1 MLREMREAK
10 RLTLAAVAKATGCSV
25 TKIQRMETGE
35 RGMDPSDVS
44 ALLNL
49 YKAPAELR
57 DNLVDLL
64 STPADRDW
72 WYGIGTWLP
81 LTWRREIPLEDEATV
96 LRAYTLGSIPL
107 LLQTAAYSQ
116 AFLSCLYPHLSYRD
130 VRRLV
135 GILAARQLILDRDP
149 MPRLHFLIDEAA
161 LRRPIGGPG
170 VHAQQLQAVAAAAA
184 RPNLTVQVVPLSAGA
199 HPGVAG
205 SMTLLEFAE
214 LPAMAATA
222 ESAGFEGSKPFVED
236 NFDLWDAIE
245 KQASSEEATTQ
256 MLRSR
261 AGLLLNARTPTRAG
275 NRTVAEEI
283 AFPSQTRRSDA
294 SPGKPCEVTISLR
307 EPLGAQ
313 GEPVLA
319 HPEGEQD

>member
-1 MLREMREAK
+1 MERKVRTALRELREAK

-49 YKAPAELR
+49 YKAPAALR

-72 WYGIGTWLP
+72 WHGIGTWLP

-96 LRAYTLGSIPL
+96 LRTYTLGFIPL
-107 LLQTAAYSQ
+107 LLQTAAYGQ
-116 AFLSCLYPHLSYRD
+116 MFLSCLYPHLSYRD

-161 LRRPIGGPG
+161 LRRPMGSPG
-170 VHAQQLQAVAAAAA
+170 VHAQQLQAVAAAAV

-214 LPAMAATA
+214 SPAMAATTD
-222 ESAGFEGSKPFVED
+222 SAGFVGSKLFVED
-236 NFDLWDAIE
+236 TYDLWEAIE
-245 KQASSEEATTQ
+245 KQASSEEATGE
-256 MLRSR
+256 MLRGR
-261 AGLLLNARTPTRAG
+261 AGSLLSASTPTRAV
-275 NRTVAEEI
+275 NPTVAEEI
-283 AFPSQTRRSDA
+283 AFPSPSCSSDA
-294 SPGKPCEVTISLR
+294 SPG
-307 EPLGAQ
+307 
-313 GEPVLA
+313 
-319 HPEGEQD
+319 